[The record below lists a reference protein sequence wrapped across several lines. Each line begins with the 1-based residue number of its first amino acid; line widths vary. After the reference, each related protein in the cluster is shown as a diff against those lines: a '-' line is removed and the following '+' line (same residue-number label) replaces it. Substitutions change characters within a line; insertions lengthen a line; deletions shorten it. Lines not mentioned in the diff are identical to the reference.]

1 MVGGISHVDHETDHF
16 RVLLEL
22 AYALPGSLDIGDV
35 LTHSLEATRK
45 LIHFRGGSISLIEDG
60 LLAIAVSD
68 PPVSPE
74 VAALKLPVGTGLS
87 GRVAATG
94 TPVYSPDLD
103 TDARVDPEVRRLGSN
118 QGIRSYFAVPVVAS
132 GEIVG
137 VLQIDS
143 EEPAAFSEEQRSMV
157 ATLAPLMGSAIQ
169 NARIF
174 TTEQENQ
181 VRARELEQVRSD
193 FLSITTH
200 ELRTPL
206 APLIG
211 FAELL
216 TRPEARDVMGV
227 DEITRRMLKALERME
242 YLVARMRRAA
252 SAGSG
257 APRAQPEPADIGDAV
272 ELVVAQVGDRRPI
285 DVSFAPGRPRANIDV
300 ARLTDALME
309 LLDNAIN
316 FSPEGSGVSID
327 VEEAEGGITITVV
340 DEGPGIAPED
350 AERIFEPF
358 AQLEDPQTRAIG
370 GLGIGLVMARSLI
383 REMGGDLRVVPGP
396 HGRFEI
402 TLEPTDD

>member
-87 GRVAATG
+87 GRVATTG

-174 TTEQENQ
+174 TTEQETQ

>member
-1 MVGGISHVDHETDHF
+1 MVGGLSHVDHETDHF

-402 TLEPTDD
+402 TLAPTDD

>member
-35 LTHSLEATRK
+35 LTHSLEATSK

-174 TTEQENQ
+174 TTEQETQ

>member
-1 MVGGISHVDHETDHF
+1 MVGGLSHVDHETDHF

-35 LTHSLEATRK
+35 LTHSLSATRK

-300 ARLTDALME
+300 ARLSDALME